1 MSESKYQAT
10 PADGK
15 EILRI
20 LESSAAKGSI
30 ELIYTRRP
38 DAYESYIKDAKDTRV
53 FISRD
58 GEKAI
63 GTCAELIRE
72 VYIGGEACRSAYI
85 CGLKKDADYEG
96 SVGFGARFIKD
107 LQQNDIDFYYCSV
120 VAENTDA
127 RRMFEKS
134 RLLLEMKCIS
144 GYKTYILSPR
154 VRIKAPKHELI
165 FRKAN
170 ERDRRKLIS
179 FLNAEGKKRDMF
191 PVIKTL
197 DEFYNLSAEDFYLL
211 LDGERIVAAAALWK
225 QTEYKQ
231 YVVKKYRGIM
241 RLARAANP
249 ILSALRYIRLPKE
262 NAPLDFPMLAFF
274 LCESDSD
281 EYFRIF
287 LSEIKREIAKDY
299 GMFVIGLNEG
309 NFAFP
314 ILEKLPSVSFETNL
328 YEIRF
333 PWSGQKYKSPDPQS
347 SFFECGLL

>member
-10 PADGK
+10 PSDGK
-15 EILRI
+15 EILHI

-134 RLLLEMKCIS
+134 RRLLSMRSIS
-144 GYKTYILSPR
+144 GYKTYIINPK
-154 VRIKAPKHELI
+154 VRIKAPKHTFT
-165 FRKAN
+165 FRRATESDTSTLLN
-170 ERDRRKLIS
+170 
-179 FLNAEGKKRDMF
+179 FLNTEGKRKDMF
-191 PVIKTL
+191 PVVKSL
-197 DEFYNLSAEDFYLL
+197 DDFYNLHIRDFYLL
-211 LDGERIVAAAALWK
+211 LDGENIIATAALWR

-231 YVVKKYRGIM
+231 YIVKRYGGAMK
-241 RLARAANP
+241 LARVFNP
-249 ILSALRYIRLPKE
+249 ILSALRYIKLPQE
-262 NAPLDFPMLAFF
+262 NEPLDFPMLAFF
-274 LCESDSD
+274 LCKDD
-281 EYFRIF
+281 NADNYRIF
-287 LSEIKREIAKDY
+287 LNEIKQEISKSY
-299 GMFVIGLNEG
+299 GMFVIGLHDSHY
-309 NFAFP
+309 ARP
-314 ILEKLPSVSFETNL
+314 IIDKLPSVNFKTEI
-328 YEIRF
+328 YEIKF
-333 PWSGQKYKSPDPQS
+333 PWSEQKYKAPDPQS
-347 SFFECGLL
+347 VYLECGLL